1 VKSRISHMFRRIPEN
16 AGYGTSREANVGVA
30 KSVVTLTFN
39 DYYQPGDRV
48 AFASIPRLRS

>member
-1 VKSRISHMFRRIPEN
+1 MFRRIPEN